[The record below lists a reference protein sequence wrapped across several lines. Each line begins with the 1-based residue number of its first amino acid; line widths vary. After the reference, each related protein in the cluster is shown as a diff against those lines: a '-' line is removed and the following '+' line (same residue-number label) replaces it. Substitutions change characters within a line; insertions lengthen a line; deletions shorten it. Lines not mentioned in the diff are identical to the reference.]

1 MWCIAVC
8 YTKSWSGLPFPFA
21 YIPLFLSLSI
31 WAEKGEIYIYCR
43 QVGRRRF
50 GPTGHQM
57 HLFTLSPAGFWY
69 SQRCRAVYL
78 HVLASGNNN
87 QHLHP
92 PAWAHKPSSPWV
104 CVCVRFSSCRRKIT
118 LTHTHRQRLRKL
130 GGDGERHRQ
139 RAGKLCQLPKGHDHL
154 GWRSN
159 IRECTRT
166 VYLDIYLPCKHRL
179 TNLLSNVYMF

>member
-1 MWCIAVC
+1 MWCIAV
-8 YTKSWSGLPFPFA
+8 YALYQKLEWVAFPIRL
-21 YIPLFLSLSI
+21 YSSLSLSLSI
-31 WAEKGEIYIYCR
+31 RAEKGEIYIYCQ

-92 PAWAHKPSSPWV
+92 PAWAHKPSSP

-118 LTHTHRQRLRKL
+118 LTYTHRQRLRKL
-130 GGDGERHRQ
+130 VGDGERHRQ
-139 RAGKLCQLPKGHDHL
+139 RASKLCQLPKGHDHL
-154 GWRSN
+154 GW
-159 IRECTRT
+159 
-166 VYLDIYLPCKHRL
+166 
-179 TNLLSNVYMF
+179 LSNMGKCPRYVYFDVCTKEDDPNNKIN